1 MTADQLATA
10 SGRPINRTERDG
22 LRVYWTETDGPFQ
35 ATLTFRVGFAD
46 EALPLRGISHL
57 VEHLAISP
65 KRRLYEY
72 NGWAGISTTG
82 FWASGRPEEALGY
95 LEGVSR
101 SLSELPLDRLG
112 GELRILRTESSG
124 RGTAL
129 VHALISARCGVRS
142 YGAAAM
148 DEFALNH
155 VDADAV
161 RAWSKRHFVS
171 ENAVLILSGAPADD
185 LRLELGHGQ
194 SLALPEPTRIAGLDL
209 PTCIA
214 AGYGA
219 VAAGFLVERGPATGV
234 ALAALAERLTVRLRH
249 ELGLSYGVWT
259 DYEPFGER
267 HAHLTIAADCTDDG
281 VEQVMDAM
289 LHTLDQLAD
298 HGPDAQD
305 VAHEVERFQRMLD
318 TPRDAVG
325 WYATGE
331 LVGVAPER
339 LAESAAATARVTP
352 EDVAGVIASAMQ
364 SMLMLIPAGH
374 RPRPRF
380 RGYPLWSERAV
391 SGRTVRPGGVIARVL
406 SRKGGL
412 VLGEEGISGLW
423 GDGTITTVRWAECEA
438 VLVFPDGTVVVIG
451 CDGDR
456 ITVPVRV
463 FGVARTTELRQEIE
477 KNVPGDRLV
486 PMPAD

>member
-1 MTADQLATA
+1 
-10 SGRPINRTERDG
+10 
-22 LRVYWTETDGPFQ
+22 
-35 ATLTFRVGFAD
+35 
-46 EALPLRGISHL
+46 
-57 VEHLAISP
+57 
-65 KRRLYEY
+65 
-72 NGWAGISTTG
+72 
-82 FWASGRPEEALGY
+82 
-95 LEGVSR
+95 
-101 SLSELPLDRLG
+101 
-112 GELRILRTESSG
+112 
-124 RGTAL
+124 
-129 VHALISARCGVRS
+129 
-142 YGAAAM
+142 M

-171 ENAVLILSGAPADD
+171 ENAVLIPSGAPADD
-185 LRLELGHGQ
+185 LWLELGHGQ

-281 VEQVMDAM
+281 VEQVIDAM

-305 VAHEVERFQRMLD
+305 VAHEVERFQRMLEHAA
-318 TPRDAVG
+318 RCGRLVRNRR
-325 WYATGE
+325 TGRGGAGAAG
-331 LVGVAPER
+331 GVR
-339 LAESAAATARVTP
+339 SG
-352 EDVAGVIASAMQ
+352 D
-364 SMLMLIPAGH
+364 
-374 RPRPRF
+374 RPRHS
-380 RGYPLWSERAV
+380 RGCGHGDRQRHAEHADADSRRPSTTAPISGLPLWSERAV
-391 SGRTVRPGGVIARVL
+391 SGRIVRPGGVIARVL

-423 GDGTITTVRWAECEA
+423 GDGTITHCAMGGLRGRAGVPGWNRC
-438 VLVFPDGTVVVIG
+438 
-451 CDGDR
+451 GDR
-456 ITVPVRV
+456 MRRRSHHRSGAPVRCR
-463 FGVARTTELRQEIE
+463 AHNRTAS
-477 KNVPGDRLV
+477 GDREERARRPARADARRLISERSRRAAGMRSTWAQPYAQDRKLGWSIARADRPDAAISGCPAMLV
-486 PMPAD
+486 VCSYANDSAIHAGCTSARQRCTMLASRP